1 MLTRGA
7 PGVEGEVA
15 PLASDR
21 SHRGVRS
28 LRKLLGLET
37 PDAAAADADARDTQ
51 TVRRI
56 AAELDK
62 LEPQEA
68 RFLAGFAYVLSR
80 VAHADLEISPEEVDT
95 MERLVRERGGLS
107 SAQAALVVQIA
118 KAQSSQFGGTEDYV
132 VTRQFRELST
142 HEQRVGLL
150 RCLFAVAVADDEISN
165 AEDQQIAQIANE
177 LGLSQRDVAALR
189 GEHRDQLAVLKPRG

>member
-1 MLTRGA
+1 M
-7 PGVEGEVA
+7 
-15 PLASDR
+15 
-21 SHRGVRS
+21 RS

-37 PDAAAADADARDTQ
+37 PAAADADARDTQ

-62 LEPQEA
+62 LEPSEA

-80 VAHADLEISPEEVDT
+80 VAHADLEISPEEVET
-95 MERLVRERGGLS
+95 MERLVRERGELS

-118 KAQSSQFGGTEDYV
+118 KTQSTQFGGTEDYV

-150 RCLFAVAVADDEISN
+150 RCLFAVAAADDEISS
-165 AEDQQIAQIANE
+165 AEGQQIAQIANE

-189 GEHRDQLAVLKPRG
+189 GEHRDRLAVLKPKG

>member
-1 MLTRGA
+1 M
-7 PGVEGEVA
+7 
-15 PLASDR
+15 
-21 SHRGVRS
+21 RS
-28 LRKLLGLET
+28 LRKLLGLEA
-37 PDAAAADADARDTQ
+37 PDAADPDVRDTQ

-62 LEPQEA
+62 LEPREA

-80 VAHADLEISPEEVDT
+80 VAHADLEISPEEIET

-107 SAQAALVVQIA
+107 SAQAVLVVQLA
-118 KAQSSQFGGTEDYV
+118 KTQSTQFGGTEDYV

-142 HEQRVGLL
+142 HDQRVGLL

-189 GEHRDQLAVLKPRG
+189 GEHRDQLAVLKSGD